1 MSIIFNDA
9 LYTKDSS
16 AGRIMTQQKQTVIA
30 MRNTGHQ
37 AHKDM
42 LLATNV
48 ARTPAEAYREMD
60 ATTKIEQ
67 VPAGEFALLSRVM
80 GKVKPINLGRKL
92 YEYRKASDMNK
103 GQSSMTGNIGVKG
116 DKVDYGYGGT
126 VVPIHDK
133 GFEIDHRDHLAMQ
146 AEGFDELVDYAR
158 EAERGLMQTANDY
171 LWAGDASLVF
181 KTASWLGL
189 KADPTVATATI
200 GVLLAAT
207 ATPADNIRAEVSRI
221 RDILYITNNCTN
233 PLDLIVS
240 REIASNWERPFTTAD
255 GSFGTIGDYI
265 LKLRGIKEIYED
277 SALVGEE
284 ISFLYNDQAGFHGV
298 SGMAISTYAMP
309 RLYHNSPFAYVKF
322 CALGFVAKEDF
333 TDRKCALYATTA

>member
-1 MSIIFNDA
+1 MSILFNGA
-9 LYTKDSS
+9 LYANDSS
-16 AGRIMTQQKQTVIA
+16 EGRIMTAQKKTA
-30 MRNTGHQ
+30 MDMRVSGHQ
-37 AHKDM
+37 SHTAM
-42 LLATNV
+42 LSATNA

-67 VPAGEFALLSRVM
+67 VPAGEFALLSRVL

-92 YEYRKASDMNK
+92 YEYRKSSDMNK

-133 GFEIDHRDHLAMQ
+133 GFEIDWRDHTAMQ

-158 EAERGLMQTANDY
+158 EAERGLMQTKNDY
-171 LWAGDASLVF
+171 LWSGDASLVF
-181 KTASWLGL
+181 KGSKWLGL

-200 GVLLAAT
+200 GVNLAAS
-207 ATPADNIRAEVSRI
+207 ATPATDIRAEVSRI

-233 PLDLIVS
+233 PLDLVIS
-240 REIASNWERPFTTAD
+240 REIASNWERPFTTSD

-265 LKLRGIKEIYED
+265 MKLRGIKEIYED
-277 SALVGEE
+277 SNLVGEE

-298 SGMAISTYAMP
+298 SGMAINTYAMP
-309 RLYHNSPFAYVKF
+309 RLYHNSPFAYTKW
-322 CALGFVAKEDF
+322 CALGFVAKQDF
-333 TDRKCALYATTA
+333 SNRKCALYATT

>member
-9 LYTKDSS
+9 LYTNDSS

-30 MRNTGHQ
+30 MRNSTHQ

-42 LLATNV
+42 LLATNA
-48 ARTPAEAYREMD
+48 ARTPAEAFREMD

-67 VPAGEFALLSRVM
+67 VPAGEFALLSRVL

-103 GQSSMTGNIGVKG
+103 GQSSMTGNIGVQS
-116 DKVDYGYGGT
+116 DKVDFSYAGT

-133 GFEIDHRDHLAMQ
+133 GFDIDWREHTAMQ

-158 EAERGLMQTANDY
+158 EAERGLMSTKNDY
-171 LWAGDASLVF
+171 LWVGDSSLVF
-181 KTASWLGL
+181 KGSSWLGL

-207 ATPADNIRAEVSRI
+207 ASTADNIRAEVSRI

-233 PLDLIVS
+233 PLDLIIS
-240 REIASNWERPFTTAD
+240 REIASNWERPFSTAD
-255 GSFGTIGDYI
+255 GNFGTIGDYI
-265 LKLRGIKEIYED
+265 SKLRGIKEIYED
-277 SALVGEE
+277 SNLSGEE
-284 ISFLYNDQAGFHGV
+284 ISFLYNDQSGFHGV
-298 SGMAISTYAMP
+298 SGMAINTYAMP
-309 RLYHNSPFAYVKF
+309 RLYHNSPFAYTKW

-333 TDRKCALYATTA
+333 SDRKCALYATAA

>member
-1 MSIIFNDA
+1 MSIIFNQA
-9 LYTKDSS
+9 LYNNDSS

-30 MRNTGHQ
+30 MRNNGHL
-37 AHKDM
+37 AHRDM

-60 ATTKIEQ
+60 PTTKIEQ
-67 VPAGEFALLSRVM
+67 VPAGEFALLTRVL

-103 GQSSMTGNIGVKG
+103 GQSSLNGNIGVKG
-116 DKVDYGYGGT
+116 DKIDYSYGGT

-133 GFEIDHRDHLAMQ
+133 GFEIDWREHTAMQ

-158 EAERGLMQTANDY
+158 EAELGLMRTKNDY
-171 LWAGDASLVF
+171 LWTGNAGLVF
-181 KTASWLGL
+181 KGASWLGI

-207 ATPADNIRAEVSRI
+207 ATTADNIRAEVARI
-221 RDILYITNNCTN
+221 RDILYITNNSTN
-233 PLDLIVS
+233 PLDLVIS
-240 REIASNWERPFTTAD
+240 REIASNWERPFSTAD
-255 GSFGTIGDYI
+255 GNFGTIGDYI
-265 LKLRGIKEIYED
+265 SKLRGIKEIYED
-277 SALVGEE
+277 SNLSGEE

-298 SGMAISTYAMP
+298 SGMAINTYAMP
-309 RLYHNSPFAYVKF
+309 RLYHNSPFAYTKW
-322 CALGFVAKEDF
+322 CALGFIAKEDF